1 MQLRLNE
8 DGVLLSF
15 RIFSYSDW
23 IPAIGRKSLYSVR
36 IWENTEQKKT
46 PYTGMFILSLTF
58 KSSGFPVE
66 VILLMIQKCT
76 GQWYAVSLDNCYT
89 TPELTTAL
97 LQLKTSCYGTLNME
111 WWYTSAE
118 MKRWR
123 RNQKSEDC
131 YILSEIYARE
141 FIDFGKTSRSP
152 AKLAWTWCW
161 ETCQIVTYIIPYYTI
176 LNWEVSKGIKSF
188 RIVYWNFILSLL
200 YYLIVNQ
207 SKQ

>member
-46 PYTGMFILSLTF
+46 PYTGMFLLSLTF
-58 KSSGFPVE
+58 KSSGFPVDI
-66 VILLMIQKCT
+66 ILLMIQKCT
-76 GQWYAVSLDNCYT
+76 GQWYAVTLDNCYT
-89 TPELTTAL
+89 TPELTTTL
-97 LQLKTSCYGTLNME
+97 QQLKTSCYGTLNME

-152 AKLAWTWCW
+152 AKLAWKPDV
-161 ETCQIVTYIIPYYTI
+161 EKFVKLSRISYHIIQFLTERYQK
-176 LNWEVSKGIKSF
+176 VSKVLGL
-188 RIVYWNFILSLL
+188 FIEIS
-200 YYLIVNQ
+200 YYHYCII
-207 SKQ
+207 S